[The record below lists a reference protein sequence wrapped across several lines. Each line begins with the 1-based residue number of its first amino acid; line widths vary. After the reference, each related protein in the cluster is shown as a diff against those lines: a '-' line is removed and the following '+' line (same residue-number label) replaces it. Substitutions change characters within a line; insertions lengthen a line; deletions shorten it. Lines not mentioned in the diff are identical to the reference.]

1 MPSHKPIDQS
11 RIPTSPSVQ
20 RVNDPK
26 QTMQPGL
33 RHEVGPP
40 ARVNDSRREQD
51 DDPVSDMIDGF
62 APSDPEHRAM
72 FRQLNRIARAQA
84 TLATSVMAHDRAAGA
99 PTRYVS
105 PLPRSYDVGK
115 PSMSTPPMANPDRE
129 GDVLIAMRN
138 KMPSIPDGE
147 TDAEKITRLE
157 KADHE
162 GNAKIGSLTEALDSL
177 RLQVNAMQKT
187 QPAAAVAAGESAA
200 KILTNKNF
208 MTAVATI
215 ATTVVTVFGAG
226 VYQSHKQ
233 EKSAKQQMIEVE
245 RATREA
251 AKEGAQAAEPKGPSV
266 FIVREGAVEP
276 VPSNAPTTKGK

>member
-1 MPSHKPIDQS
+1 MNRYNDDPS
-11 RIPTSPSVQ
+11 RRPTAPQVQ
-20 RVNDPK
+20 RPDTRATIQPGVRAEVND
-26 QTMQPGL
+26 
-33 RHEVGPP
+33 
-40 ARVNDSRREQD
+40 ARAPDNRRDE
-51 DDPVSDMIDGF
+51 DPVSDMIDGF
-62 APSDPEHRAM
+62 APSDPAQRAM

-84 TLATSVMAHDRAAGA
+84 GLATHLLKHDGEIAALQAGA

-129 GDVLIAMRN
+129 GDVLIAMRD

-157 KADHE
+157 KADRE

-177 RLQVNAMQKT
+177 RLQVNAMQKA

-233 EKSAKQQMIEVE
+233 DQSAKQQTIEVE
-245 RATREA
+245 RAAREA
-251 AKEGAQAAEPKGPSV
+251 AKDGAREAKPEAPSV
-266 FIVREGAVEP
+266 FIVRGESVEP
-276 VPSNAPTTKGK
+276 IPSGAQLKGK